1 MPYLTLTIPSLT
13 WPGDFNDDDDDD
25 DDISESGRRLQRDS
39 GAGVSQDYLQ
49 LMFRNQAPLSML
61 GCDGLCDCLSPGL
74 SYLSHDNES

>member
-1 MPYLTLTIPSLT
+1 MMMMMMMMMM
-13 WPGDFNDDDDDD
+13 
-25 DDISESGRRLQRDS
+25 ISESGRRLQRDS

-74 SYLSHDNES
+74 CYLSHDNES